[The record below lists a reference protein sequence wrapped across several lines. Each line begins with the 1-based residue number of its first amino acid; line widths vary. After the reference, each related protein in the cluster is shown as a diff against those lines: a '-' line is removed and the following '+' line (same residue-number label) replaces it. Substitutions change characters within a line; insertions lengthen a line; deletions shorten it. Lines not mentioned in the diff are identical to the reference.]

1 MSLLIER
8 TLVIVKPDGVARGLV
23 GTLLGRFEQK
33 GLSLVGL
40 KLLIVGRNLAE
51 KHYLEHKD
59 KPFFGSLVSFIG
71 SGPAVVAALEGRSA
85 VEVVRNLIGPTSG
98 IKAPPGTIR
107 GDFAL
112 SVQNNLVHASDSQES
127 AKKELAL
134 WFQEGELCPAG
145 KGAGAAGRSWVY
157 SEGDLKG

>member
-1 MSLLIER
+1 M
-8 TLVIVKPDGVARGLV
+8 
-23 GTLLGRFEQK
+23 
-33 GLSLVGL
+33 VGL
-40 KLLIVGRNLAE
+40 KLMHVGRNLAE

-59 KPFFGSLVSFIG
+59 KPFFGSLVAFIG
-71 SGPAVVAALEGRSA
+71 SGPVLVAALEGRSA

-112 SVQNNLVHASDSQES
+112 SVQNNLVHASDSLES
-127 AKKELAL
+127 AKKELEL

-145 KGAGAAGRSWVY
+145 KGTGVAGRSWVY